1 MSLLLCMHNTESSP
15 LHHHPYRMDSPEDL
29 YESGIFIND
38 LSMHDSSRD
47 FILAGSQ
54 LNPELNLALSQV
66 TWLLLQDTRCDSTW
80 CVFHTCRMVESA
92 GLSF

>member
-1 MSLLLCMHNTESSP
+1 
-15 LHHHPYRMDSPEDL
+15 MDSPEEL

-54 LNPELNLALSQV
+54 QNPELNLALNQV
-66 TWLLLQDTRCDSTW
+66 SLIIISRVNIKCVAMATTWVAKMKD
-80 CVFHTCRMVESA
+80 V
-92 GLSF
+92 

>member
-1 MSLLLCMHNTESSP
+1 
-15 LHHHPYRMDSPEDL
+15 MDSPEDL

-54 LNPELNLALSQV
+54 QNPELSLALSQV
-66 TWLLLQDTRCDSTW
+66 WLPWGTMLRWVAEGWLLSGAI
-80 CVFHTCRMVESA
+80 CVIFCGILMLTVILHCIVATMVN
-92 GLSF
+92 L